1 MKHFIIPMLLCWSLA
16 AAAQTPT
23 LTPGSAAPDFELQNT
38 DGNMVSL
45 ADYATAK
52 GAIVVFT
59 CNTCPYAK
67 AYEQRILELD
77 KKYKPLGFP
86 VIAINPNDPE
96 ASPGDSFENM
106 KALAT
111 SHRYTFPY
119 LFDRGQAVTALY
131 GARNTPH
138 LFLITK
144 TPEGAKI
151 AYTGAI
157 DNDTKNESSD
167 KIKYVE
173 DAITALLNK
182 QQPAVAVTKAIGCTV
197 KWKKN

>member
-1 MKHFIIPMLLCWSLA
+1 MLLWSLFVL
-16 AAAQTPT
+16 AQTPT
-23 LTPGSAAPDFELQNT
+23 LTPGSAAPDFTLQNT
-38 DGNMVSL
+38 DGKMVSL
-45 ADYATAK
+45 ADYKDAK

-67 AYEQRILELD
+67 AYEQRIAELD
-77 KKYKPLGFP
+77 KKYTPLGFP

-106 KALAT
+106 KALAA

-119 LFDRGQAVTALY
+119 LFDKGQAVTALY

-138 LFLITK
+138 LFLIAK
-144 TPEGAKI
+144 TTEGPKI
-151 AYTGAI
+151 VYTGAI
-157 DNDTKNESSD
+157 DNDTQNED
-167 KIKYVE
+167 PNKIKYAE

-182 QQPAVAVTKAIGCTV
+182 QQPKVAATKAIGCTV